1 MAKLWKRVVAFATL
15 IAVLDG
21 EAIIAFVTKALR
33 CAASHEPSETGEACG
48 SNDHVEPDR
57 ILPPSPPPLP
67 EYPPPGQQMLVV
79 PRWYDEQRRWATF
92 AAAVALGLG
101 TPRTLLGE

>member
-48 SNDHVEPDR
+48 SNDHV
-57 ILPPSPPPLP
+57 
-67 EYPPPGQQMLVV
+67 
-79 PRWYDEQRRWATF
+79 
-92 AAAVALGLG
+92 AAAVARIPSTGSADARGAALV
-101 TPRTLLGE
+101 R

>member
-1 MAKLWKRVVAFATL
+1 MREHESYLSKPADD
-15 IAVLDG
+15 DG
-21 EAIIAFVTKALR
+21 
-33 CAASHEPSETGEACG
+33 H
-48 SNDHVEPDR
+48 DHVDAAPPQPPPPP
-57 ILPPSPPPLP
+57 PPSP

-79 PRWYDEQRRWATF
+79 PRWYEEQRRWATF